1 MSLRQLA
8 TAARTAAFGLA
19 LASAALAPIALA
31 PSDALAQPKRD
42 KKGSGTAD
50 AGSDQREI
58 SLAIGENRTVPAS
71 GVKQYTEG
79 TQGIVDVRLTQ
90 DQSKFILVGLKSGS
104 TTLLLINEDGSQTNY
119 VVNVFARPPELVEK
133 ELTELLENYTGLR
146 VRRVGARLFIE
157 GGVSSKPDQD
167 KVKQIADL
175 YGGQV
180 ESLVSVGTGAIDRK
194 VNVRIDFFFVQYTST
209 SGYGF
214 GISYPGR
221 IGGEFITSEF
231 GYDFIAQ
238 VATAKAA
245 VVNQPLPGL
254 DIAAN
259 NGWAKVLKQAS
270 VVTTNGSEA
279 SFSSGGEVNV
289 PVSAGFTASIE
300 RIPFG
305 TSVKVLPRFDPKT
318 KNLEVKVDANVSD
331 LLPTAGS
338 NVPGRSTSDLSTLV
352 FLKLGQS
359 LVLSG
364 IKTSAQRHEVE
375 GLPLLSQI
383 PVLGILFGSHSD
395 QSEDV
400 EGAIFIVPSVV
411 EAVPLSK
418 LDIIDDALKQYDD
431 YSGDLDDVKPFEDQ
445 PKIKEDESESEP
457 KKTDDEPAPKK
468 DKKKG
473 D

>member
-1 MSLRQLA
+1 MSRRAGLVRRLSQ
-8 TAARTAAFGLA
+8 AAFAAPFLAALA
-19 LASAALAPIALA
+19 LAALPAG
-31 PSDALAQPKRD
+31 DASAQPKP
-42 KKGSGTAD
+42 KKGGQSD
-50 AGSDQREI
+50 AQSEQREL
-58 SLAIGENRTVPAS
+58 SMAIGENRTLPAG

-104 TTLLLINEDGSQTNY
+104 TTLLLINDDGSQTNY

-133 ELTELLENYTGLR
+133 ELTELLEGYTGLR

-180 ESLVSVGTGAIDRK
+180 ESLVSVGSGAIDRK

-221 IGGEFITSEF
+221 IGGEFATSEF
-231 GYDFIAQ
+231 GYDFVAK

-245 VVNQPLPGL
+245 VVDQPLPGL

-259 NGWAKVLKQAS
+259 NGWAKVIKQAS

-279 SFSSGGEVNV
+279 TFSSGGEVNV

-300 RIPFG
+300 RIPYG
-305 TSVKVLPRFDPKT
+305 TSVHVLPRFDPKT
-318 KNLEVKVDANVSD
+318 KNLEVKVEANVSD
-331 LLPTAGS
+331 LAPSQGS
-338 NVPGRSTSDLSTLV
+338 NIPGRQTSELSTLV

-364 IKTSAQRHEVE
+364 IKSSAQRHNVE

-383 PVLGILFGSHSD
+383 PVLGILFGTHSD
-395 QSEDV
+395 QEEEV

-431 YSGDLDDVKPFEDQ
+431 FDGDLDDVKPFEER
-445 PKIKEDESESEP
+445 PKHA
-457 KKTDDEPAPKK
+457 DDEHAEESSAASDKKPATK

-473 D
+473 DD